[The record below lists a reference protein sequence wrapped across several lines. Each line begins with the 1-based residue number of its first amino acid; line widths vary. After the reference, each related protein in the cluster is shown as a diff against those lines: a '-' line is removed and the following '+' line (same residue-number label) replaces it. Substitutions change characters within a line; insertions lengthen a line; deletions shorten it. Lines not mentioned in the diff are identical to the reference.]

1 MQQTR
6 EHLLTHCY
14 RLFAKYNHLLQINI
28 LAKSAKLGHSA
39 TTLKKRWLGMSTW
52 QNESN
57 ISELRSIRETLERM
71 LARLDKLGEAQIA
84 ISLNSTIEQ
93 VYDATGDTRP
103 ADHIVKLVEEL
114 ERQATS
120 NTDQ

>member
-1 MQQTR
+1 
-6 EHLLTHCY
+6 
-14 RLFAKYNHLLQINI
+14 
-28 LAKSAKLGHSA
+28 
-39 TTLKKRWLGMSTW
+39 MSTW

-93 VYDATGDTRP
+93 VYDVTGDIRS
-103 ADHIVKLVEEL
+103 AAHIAKLVGDL